1 DENPLGKRIT
11 IGMGRESKL
20 YGKAVSREIIGIVG
34 NVKHEQLKDDF
45 QAEIYVPVWHL
56 PALNMYLIVR
66 GKAPAESL
74 IKSIRRAV
82 QSVDP
87 DQPIRRAQLLETAIA
102 TTVAPQRL
110 VAVLLSLFSG
120 LALALAMIGIYGV
133 MSYNVAQR
141 TQEIGVRMAL
151 GAESRDVLKLIL
163 RQGMTLALVGVGVG
177 LPVSVALTRL
187 MKGLLYSVSPTDPLT
202 FVGIALLL
210 TVVALIACYVPARRA
225 TKVDPMVALR
235 CE

>member
-1 DENPLGKRIT
+1 
-11 IGMGRESKL
+11 
-20 YGKAVSREIIGIVG
+20 
-34 NVKHEQLKDDF
+34 
-45 QAEIYVPVWHL
+45 
-56 PALNMYLIVR
+56 MYLIVR

-74 IKSIRRAV
+74 INSIRRAV

-87 DQPIRRAQLLETAIA
+87 EQPIRRAQLLKTAIA
-102 TTVAPQRL
+102 TTVAPQHL

-151 GAESRDVLKLIL
+151 GAGSRDVLKLIL

-187 MKGLLYSVSPTDPLT
+187 MKGLLYGVSPNDPQT
-202 FVGIALLL
+202 FAGIALLL
-210 TVVALIACYVPARRA
+210 TIVAALACWIPARRA
-225 TKVDPMVALR
+225 TKVDPMIALR
-235 CE
+235 YE